1 MAHRTQILLED
12 SQYEKLQERARRESR
27 GLGELVREAVAGYLG
42 EPQAAS
48 DAVLGVIGLG
58 AGDGAPVARNHDDY
72 LYAPEAASK
81 ETGPGTRVRRHQ
93 RVVRRSR

>member
-12 SQYEKLQERARRESR
+12 GQYAKLMERARRESR

-42 EPQAAS
+42 EPQTSS
-48 DAVLGVIGLG
+48 DALLGIIGLG
-58 AGDGAPVARNHDDY
+58 AGDGTPVARNHDDY
-72 LYAPEAASK
+72 LYAGEAQTEEAEPEA
-81 ETGPGTRVRRHQ
+81 RVRRHQ